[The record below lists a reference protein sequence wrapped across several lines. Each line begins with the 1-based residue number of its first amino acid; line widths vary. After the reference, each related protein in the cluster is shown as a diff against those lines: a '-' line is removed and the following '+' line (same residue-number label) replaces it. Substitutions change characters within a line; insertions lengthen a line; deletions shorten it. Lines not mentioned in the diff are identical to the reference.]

1 MLYSATSPLLSVA
14 VKAIAPSLSALA
26 LLSFPNVIDA
36 RFRGDS
42 QEISDPFKE
51 YKNYIEDFYLDDFT
65 KKFNKKEL
73 LKDKIS
79 QTSYSKILKRT
90 LKKINEH
97 KIDKISNLGNAV
109 RNY

>member
-1 MLYSATSPLLSVA
+1 M
-14 VKAIAPSLSALA
+14 KAIAPSLSALA
-26 LLSFPNVIDA
+26 LLSFPNVIDT

-65 KKFNKKEL
+65 KKFNKKNLEEE
-73 LKDKIS
+73 IS
-79 QTSYSKILKRT
+79 QTKYTKILKRT